1 MKKERSWEIG
11 TDVYQEYYGQ
21 FIKARY
27 GQNEVK
33 VEAPSQDRRLLLM

>member
-1 MKKERSWEIG
+1 MEREGTWKIG

-21 FIKARY
+21 FIRARY